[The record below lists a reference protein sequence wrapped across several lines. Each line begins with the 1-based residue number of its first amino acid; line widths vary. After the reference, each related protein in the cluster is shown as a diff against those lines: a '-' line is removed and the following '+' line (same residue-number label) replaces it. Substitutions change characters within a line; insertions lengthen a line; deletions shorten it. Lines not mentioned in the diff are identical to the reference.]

1 MRIRLAAFEATT
13 RARAVRRGGTPEGGG
28 GMSPTVYRDGK
39 RIDGEVRRSYR
50 KLVELTEDPVA
61 LREIAIQA
69 FGDWRLSRKE
79 AERIAAIAIPKER
92 LPRTVLAVS
101 QGEPCW
107 TLLEVLATPHLRF
120 ELGKRSR
127 GRRIS
132 LARAFPSGKNKGTIR
147 LNPYLLEWWAK
158 GRLNTEAVLKLI
170 LHELAHLQVPK
181 GTHHGPAWIERA
193 KALGAPYSYTS
204 AGGVNGSEAI
214 TAITK
219 FPEYGMEDATEEAKL
234 VRSVRLGYEVPSGE
248 PVDIPLHHVVVT
260 GLTQLSGK
268 TTEMSP
274 WSSPRIR

>member
-1 MRIRLAAFEATT
+1 MAKSETEGKSGERESKGWLVTYDRFEY
-13 RARAVRRGGTPEGGG
+13 ARSLEDRPRGDMCP
-28 GMSPTVYRDGK
+28 VVFRDGK
-39 RIDGEVRRSYR
+39 RIDAEVRRSYR
-50 KLVELTEDPVA
+50 KLVELTEDPEA

-92 LPRTVLAVS
+92 LRRAVLALS

-234 VRSVRLGYEVPSGE
+234 VRIGENGPWYVVPWEPLVRAVAKAE
-248 PVDIPLHHVVVT
+248 
-260 GLTQLSGK
+260 GL
-268 TTEMSP
+268 E
-274 WSSPRIR
+274 